1 MGNSKSQIQNP
12 GRRGARSA
20 VLRRPP
26 EKGLPRL
33 QYDLRNSWRKLLERS
48 PLWILLFLLIATW
61 CLLPRRVFFVA
72 PVEAGSI
79 ADRTYIADE
88 AISVTNES
96 ATRALQERARED
108 VLPVYDFDRAIG
120 ADARR
125 QLAQLFEAGRSAL
138 VPLEMLEG
146 EEVGDG
152 PPAAEQSSPPTG
164 LPPVG
169 GEEPVSPGADLLAR
183 LGEAS
188 TFRVTSA
195 QVELLRSREFST
207 ELEDR
212 VAGVLNRVFRQGVV
226 SAKELLLEHR
236 VHGITVQELPSGYR
250 KTQLDLYG
258 YLDYPEQVAQV
269 VELDVLSWDAVKKRH
284 RKTFVELVM
293 ANVSPNLT
301 LNSSATLE
309 LKNEGAESVGTV
321 AHNIRKGEVIVRKGG
336 KVDEVTAQAVAQM
349 AGDRDSGRLLL
360 TGLGIV
366 FLLAAS
372 ALLVWL
378 MCGLE
383 KRRDRSRERMLSECL
398 ILLMIHILGTR
409 FAFFIASALAK
420 SITSEPYGS
429 IESYTFAAPM
439 ATLALLA
446 VLLYGRNTALVLSL
460 VFSLLAGHIVT
471 GLDMWVATV
480 YSLAGSL
487 AAVFVL
493 DHQQFKQ
500 RSAMTRAGVVV
511 GLVNVSALLALKAL
525 SGEVAG
531 GLPQL
536 GFDLVCG
543 FTGGLLAA
551 AVASFSVPI
560 LEGLFQITTSIKL
573 IELGNPNLPILRRL
587 AFEAPGTFQHSLAVA
602 NLAKSGCEAIDAD
615 SVLIHTGALYHDIGK
630 IFRPRYFIE
639 NQIPGQNPHDKIQ
652 PSMSALIL
660 INHVK
665 EGLELAYKLNL
676 PQPIMDA
683 IEQHHGTRLIKFFYN
698 RAKERCDPC
707 TKEVREEEFRYPG
720 TKPQS
725 KEMGVLMLADAVE
738 AASRT
743 LVNPGRQQIR
753 TLLQTLIDDCLHDGQ
768 LDETDL
774 TLSDLRKVEEAFL
787 RVLTNIYHRRVDYP
801 GFDFKRAPRGEE
813 RNRKRNSGPS
823 GEMSAL
829 TSSGKISAAT
839 AAAATAAAASEAAA
853 VAAESG
859 TGEPDE
865 TKSAAKQA
873 AEVESAASSSTSA
886 TETSERVR
894 KIS

>member
-1 MGNSKSQIQNP
+1 MGQTKSQTQNP
-12 GRRGARSA
+12 GRRAARSA

-33 QYDLRNSWRKLLERS
+33 QHNLRSSWRELLEKS
-48 PLWILLFLLIATW
+48 PLWILLFVLIATW
-61 CLLPRRVFFVA
+61 CLLPRRVFFVE
-72 PVEAGSI
+72 PVEPGSI
-79 ADRTYIADE
+79 ATRTYIADE

-96 ATRALQERARED
+96 ATRRLQERAREE

-125 QLAQLFEAGRSAL
+125 QLAQLFEAGRL
-138 VPLEMLEG
+138 VLAPPEVEDEGDAAEEAPNADSPPVAELPLVEG
-146 EEVGDG
+146 EELEL
-152 PPAAEQSSPPTG
+152 A
-164 LPPVG
+164 
-169 GEEPVSPGADLLAR
+169 SPGADLLAR
-183 LGEAS
+183 LNEVS
-188 TFRVTSA
+188 TFKVTEPQA
-195 QVELLRSREFST
+195 ELLRSLEFSV
-207 ELEDR
+207 ELEER
-212 VAGVLNRVFRQGVV
+212 IAGVLSRVFRQGVV
-226 SAKELLLEHR
+226 SAKELLLANR
-236 VHGITVQELPSGYR
+236 VRGITVQELPSGLR
-250 KTQLDLYG
+250 KTQSDLYG

-269 VELDVLSWDAVKKRH
+269 VELDVLSWDAVRKRQ
-284 RKTFVELVM
+284 REMFIDLVM

-309 LKNEGAESVGTV
+309 LRNEGADSVGTV
-321 AHNIRKGEVIVRKGG
+321 AHNINQGEVIVRKGE
-336 KVDEVTAQAVAQM
+336 KVDEVTAQAIAQM
-349 AGDRDSGRLLL
+349 AGNRDSGRLLL
-360 TGLGIV
+360 TGLGII

-378 MCGLE
+378 VCGQE

-420 SITSEPYGS
+420 SITTEPYAS
-429 IESYTFAAPM
+429 VESYIFAIPM
-439 ATLALLA
+439 ASLAVLA

-460 VFSLLAGHIVT
+460 VYSLLVGHIVA
-471 GLDMWVATV
+471 GLDMWVAMV
-480 YSLAGSL
+480 YSVAGSL
-487 AAVFVL
+487 AAVFAL
-493 DHQQFKQ
+493 DHHQFKQ
-500 RSAMTRAGVVV
+500 RSAMTRAGVIV
-511 GLVNVSALLALKAL
+511 GSVNVAALLALEAL

-536 GFDLVCG
+536 GFDLLCG
-543 FTGGLLAA
+543 FMGGLLAA

-602 NLAKSGCEAIDAD
+602 NLAKSGCDAIDAD

-698 RAKERCDPC
+698 KAKERCDPC

-753 TLLQTLIDDCLHDGQ
+753 TLLRTLIEDCLHDGQ

-774 TLSDLRKVEEAFL
+774 TLSDLRRVEEAFL
-787 RVLTNIYHRRVDYP
+787 RVLTNIYHRRIDYP
-801 GFDFKRAPRGEE
+801 GFDFKRGEE
-813 RNRKRNSGPS
+813 RSRKRGAGKS
-823 GEMSAL
+823 GEMLGLLSE
-829 TSSGKISAAT
+829 SGKISTMDLAEAR
-839 AAAATAAAASEAAA
+839 ADAS
-853 VAAESG
+853 AAEDGSS
-859 TGEPDE
+859 E
-865 TKSAAKQA
+865 TATQAEVDSEVRQA
-873 AEVESAASSSTSA
+873 A
-886 TETSERVR
+886 RR
-894 KIS
+894 IS

>member
-1 MGNSKSQIQNP
+1 MGQSKSQTQNS
-12 GRRGARSA
+12 GRRGSRSA

-33 QYDLRNSWRKLLERS
+33 QHNLRKWWRKLLERS
-48 PLWILLFLLIATW
+48 PLWILLFVLVATW
-61 CLLPRRVFFVA
+61 SLLPRRVFFV
-72 PVEAGSI
+72 PTVEAGSI

-88 AISVTNES
+88 ATSVTNES
-96 ATRALQERARED
+96 ATLALQQRARED
-108 VLPVYDFDRAIG
+108 VLPVYDFNRAIG
-120 ADARR
+120 ADTRR
-125 QLAQLFEAGRSAL
+125 QLAQLFEAGRSILAPDAVEAEAATNEESTL
-138 VPLEMLEG
+138 TPGVTVPPGEG
-146 EEVGDG
+146 EV
-152 PPAAEQSSPPTG
+152 AAN
-164 LPPVG
+164 
-169 GEEPVSPGADLLAR
+169 PGADLFAR
-183 LGEAS
+183 LTEAS
-188 TFRVTSA
+188 TFRVTEQ
-195 QVELLRSREFST
+195 QVELLSSREFST

-212 VAGVLNRVFRQGVV
+212 IAGVLNRVFRQGVV

-236 VHGITVQELPSGYR
+236 VHGITVQELPSGFR
-250 KTQLDLYG
+250 KVQLDLYG

-269 VELDVLSWDAVKKRH
+269 VELDVLGWDAVKKRH
-284 RKTFVELVM
+284 RKVFVDLVM

-309 LKNEGAESVGTV
+309 LKDQGAASVGTV
-321 AHNIRKGEVIVRKGG
+321 SHNIRKGEVIVRKGG
-336 KVDEVTAQAVAQM
+336 KVDEVTAQAIAQM
-349 AGDRDSGRLLL
+349 VGNRDSGRLLL
-360 TGLGIV
+360 TGLGLI

-378 MCGLE
+378 MCGQE
-383 KRRDRSRERMLSECL
+383 KRRDRSRDRMLSECL

-409 FAFFIASALAK
+409 FAYFIASALAK
-420 SITSEPYGS
+420 SITNEPYGS
-429 IESYTFAAPM
+429 VASYTFAIPLAS
-439 ATLALLA
+439 LALLA

-460 VFSLLAGHIVT
+460 LFSLLAGHIVV
-471 GLDMWVATV
+471 GIDMWFAMV

-487 AAVFVL
+487 AAVFAL

-511 GLVNVSALLALKAL
+511 GLVNVAALLALKAL

-531 GLPQL
+531 GLPQF
-536 GFDLVCG
+536 GFDLMCG
-543 FTGGLLAA
+543 FVGGLLAA

-560 LEGLFQITTSIKL
+560 LESLFQITTSIKL

-639 NQIPGQNPHDKIQ
+639 NQVPGQNPHDKIQ

-707 TKEVREEEFRYPG
+707 TKEIREEEFRYPG

-753 TLLQTLIDDCLHDGQ
+753 TLLQALIDDCLHDGQ

-801 GFDFKRAPRGEE
+801 GFNFNRAPRGDE
-813 RNRKRNSGPS
+813 RSRKRGSGKS
-823 GEMSAL
+823 GEMPRPME
-829 TSSGKISAAT
+829 SGKVSAPAL
-839 AAAATAAAASEAAA
+839 SEPSS
-853 VAAESG
+853 VTSLPAEPS
-859 TGEPDE
+859 
-865 TKSAAKQA
+865 AKQQPA
-873 AEVESAASSSTSA
+873 SPQPEGRDEVRRTS
-886 TETSERVR
+886 
-894 KIS
+894 